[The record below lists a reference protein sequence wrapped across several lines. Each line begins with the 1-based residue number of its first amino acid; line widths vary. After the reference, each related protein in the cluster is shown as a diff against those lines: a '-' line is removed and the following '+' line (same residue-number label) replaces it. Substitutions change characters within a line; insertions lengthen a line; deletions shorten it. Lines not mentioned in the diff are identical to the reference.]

1 MKRFVSLFC
10 MLMLVALPFA
20 WAETQV
26 EFLSQQAVPA
36 PASLPDLQLQPLDMQ
51 PYENQ
56 ASTLFP
62 AAEDA
67 QYMLGNRSDEK
78 SYHFS
83 YLLYHD
89 TLADA
94 VYCVTYPDFNNQL
107 PEDDGASLS
116 FLGREEA
123 AQTVVNSLQEH
134 FGITAAVWSECAMTK
149 TLYDELYESDREFLE
164 DDLADGSH
172 MGATEQVAW
181 ETEDVCYI
189 FYLYQTVHDTP
200 LLPPVDS
207 STDTT
212 PGGVKTMGL
221 YGTEIVAML
230 FPDGI
235 RYLKLNNLWTASDN
249 GQEQPLISQ
258 EDAIAIFRENI
269 DEAPNGEPVQVQA
282 VRLMYAGKEG
292 AAHPY
297 WAFAKKLDWYEGSEL
312 LMTENGWN
320 LVDAVTGEWIGE
332 EP

>member
-1 MKRFVSLFC
+1 MV
-10 MLMLVALPFA
+10 
-20 WAETQV
+20 
-26 EFLSQQAVPA
+26 
-36 PASLPDLQLQPLDMQ
+36 
-51 PYENQ
+51 
-56 ASTLFP
+56 
-62 AAEDA
+62 
-67 QYMLGNRSDEK
+67 GNRSDEK

-94 VYCVTYPDFNNQL
+94 VYCVTYPTFDNPL
-107 PEDDGASLS
+107 PEDGGASLS
-116 FLGREEA
+116 FLSREEA
-123 AQTVVNSLQEH
+123 AQTVVDSLQEH

-258 EDAIAIFRENI
+258 EDATAIFRENI

-320 LVDAVTGEWIGE
+320 LVDAVTAEWIGE